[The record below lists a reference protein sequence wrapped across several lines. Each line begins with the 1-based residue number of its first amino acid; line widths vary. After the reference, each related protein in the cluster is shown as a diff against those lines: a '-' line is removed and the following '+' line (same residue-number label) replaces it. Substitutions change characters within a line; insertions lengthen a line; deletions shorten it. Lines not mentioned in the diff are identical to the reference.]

1 MKQHMSSKKQWTLV
15 GAAAIMAAV
24 LSGCGSASPGAAAV
38 VGADRISEG
47 ELTERVEQVLR
58 AQGRP
63 VDSASEA
70 LVVTTLDRLIT
81 TSLVEQLAEESGVEV
96 TQGELDA
103 TLANYAEATGG
114 QEAFEELLIQQDL
127 APESIE
133 DLFRVNILAQK
144 LGVELDPTGSP
155 ETQSSAV
162 LAAVAQFSEEIGTS
176 VSPRYGTWDG
186 ASLTVGAIA
195 NDLSVPGSTS

>member
-1 MKQHMSSKKQWTLV
+1 
-15 GAAAIMAAV
+15 MAAV
-24 LSGCGSASPGAAAV
+24 IVSGCGSAVPGAAAV
-38 VGADRISEG
+38 VGDDRISER
-47 ELTERVEQVLR
+47 ELTEKVEQVLR

-70 LVVTTLDRLIT
+70 LVVTTLDRMIT
-81 TSLVEQLAEESGVEV
+81 TSLVEQLAEREGVEV

-103 TLANYAEATGG
+103 TLVNYAEATGG
-114 QEAFEELLIQQDL
+114 QDAFEEILIQQDL

-144 LGVELDPTGSP
+144 LGMELDPMGSP
-155 ETQSSAV
+155 EAQSSAV
-162 LAAVAQFSEEIGTS
+162 LLAVAEFSEEVGTN

-186 ASLTVGAIA
+186 ATLTVGAVA
-195 NDLSVPGSTS
+195 NDLSIPGSTS